1 MSSTHSSVTLKN
13 MMLEGGF
20 FVFEAE
26 NGRMNPQIHPDQ
38 GRGIY
43 INNLTIMQILKLSG
57 TKEQDI
63 INQTMSIIK
72 NGGLVV
78 FPTDTVY
85 GLLVDSTN
93 PVAIDKLLAFKDR
106 PAGKAIS
113 VFVSDENMANA
124 YIKENPNSANIF
136 KNLLPGPFTIV
147 CNSLHKTDKRLEAEN
162 GTLGIRLP
170 DFPLITKLVKQYGKP
185 LTATSANLSGT
196 PPHHSINSLLKS
208 LNFLKNIHN
217 ISKGKR
223 VHLIDLIIDAGDLP
237 KNKPSTVIDTTS
249 GSLKTLRFGDL
260 LPNTPNSLLSKSE
273 EETKQL
279 ARFILSK
286 AIKNSSGRP
295 IVFLLQGELGTG
307 KTIFTK
313 GLGKILGVK
322 EEVISPTFTICYE
335 YKIGQIVGADQ
346 CVHPSGFSTKS
357 SDLSTDQPIV
367 NGVYFD
373 IERQNPNIDYVDQ
386 VPFQTTDYRL
396 QTTTKTKKRICSSRK
411 TVDSRLIHYDLYR
424 IETPEDLKEI
434 RFLESIVSG
443 NIYSIEWSERI
454 DEGTLSKLKE
464 IAQIIYIRIK
474 HIDSTTREIEWS

>member
-1 MSSTHSSVTLKN
+1 MTNRL
-13 MMLEGGF
+13 
-20 FVFEAE
+20 
-26 NGRMNPQIHPDQ
+26 
-38 GRGIY
+38 
-43 INNLTIMQILKLSG
+43 
-57 TKEQDI
+57 DI
-63 INQTMSIIK
+63 D
-72 NGGLVV
+72 
-78 FPTDTVY
+78 PR
-85 GLLVDSTN
+85 LL
-93 PVAIDKLLAFKDR
+93 
-106 PAGKAIS
+106 
-113 VFVSDENMANA
+113 
-124 YIKENPNSANIF
+124 
-136 KNLLPGPFTIV
+136 
-147 CNSLHKTDKRLEAEN
+147 AEN

-170 DFPLITKLVKQYGKP
+170 DYPLIIELVRQYGKP

-208 LNFLKNIHN
+208 LNFLKNVHN

-223 VHLIDLIIDAGDLP
+223 IHLIDLIIDAGDLP

-249 GSLKTLRFGDL
+249 GSLKTLRLGDL

-273 EETKQL
+273 NETKQL

-286 AIKNSSGRP
+286 ALKNSPGRP

-322 EEVISPTFTICYE
+322 EEIISPTFTICYE
-335 YKIGQIVGADQ
+335 YKLRPDDSGINEAIKAGYKSKIQGGTYEDPEFYSIGKSLGKTAGLS
-346 CVHPSGFSTKS
+346 HEFSTKN

-367 NGVYFD
+367 NGMYFD
-373 IERQNPNIDYVDQ
+373 IERQNPNIDSVDQ
-386 VPFQTTDYRL
+386 VSKSSSKQQVASSKGKIETINPKNLTTNYL
-396 QTTTKTKKRICSSRK
+396 LLTTKK
-411 TVDSRLIHYDLYR
+411 LIHYDLYR
-424 IETPEDLKEI
+424 IETSEDLKEI

-474 HIDSTTREIEWS
+474 HIDSATREIEWS